1 MPPIVSTKTTQADRL
16 TRLRELTR
24 RTIGSW
30 SDAAMINR
38 MEEADS
44 YVSIMVQDDLGAD
57 GTDRREAYISASQR
71 HAALT
76 ICAGASTTESD
87 DKRVEAWRQERD
99 EIIKALNGRRD
110 TQHTATVDFT
120 TGVPAAGNDID
131 DTDSRFL

>member
-16 TRLRELTR
+16 VRLRELTR
-24 RTIGSW
+24 RTIASW
-30 SDAAMINR
+30 TDDMMINR

-44 YVSIMVQDDLGAD
+44 YISIMVQDDLGAD

-110 TQHTATVDFT
+110 TQHVATVDFT
-120 TGVPAAGNDID
+120 TGVPAAD
-131 DTDSRFL
+131 DNDSRFL